1 MPSTSVLDPEHCYRA
16 LHARDRRFDG
26 LFFVGVESTGI
37 YCRPVCPARTPQRA
51 RCRFFDRAAT
61 AEREGFRACLR
72 CRPERAP
79 GHAPVDAGPRLV
91 RSALSQIAT
100 GSLDRMSVD
109 DLAGEL
115 GVTGRHLRRT
125 LEAAVGVTPIELA
138 QSRRLG
144 LAKWLIQDT
153 QLPMTEVAFASG
165 YASIRRFNAAV
176 ASHFGCAPSALRRTK
191 PRPAPTR
198 DFTLRLEARPPFAG
212 QALLRF
218 LHGRAI
224 AGVEDVSDSHYRRWV
239 SIEDAAGWIHVEL
252 DEARPGIVVR
262 IDVGLLPQ
270 VTEVVAR
277 LRALFDLD
285 ARPDLIDEHLARD
298 PALAEHVARVPGLR
312 VPGAFDVWELAVRA
326 ILGQQVSVRAAT
338 TVSGRLVQ
346 MFGERI
352 GSSAAEG
359 EAAAWKFPSARVLA
373 ARTPEQ
379 VCKIGLPLARAATI
393 VALAK
398 RMESGAVD
406 LSATAELD
414 TAVAALQEVRGIG
427 EWTAHYIAM
436 RALRA
441 PDIFLG
447 GDLAAR
453 KALGVT
459 RTKDAEAL
467 SDRWRPWRAYALMH
481 LWNSLSLSQGG

>member
-1 MPSTSVLDPEHCYRA
+1 MATALALDPEHCYRA
-16 LHARDRRFDG
+16 LSAKDRRFDG
-26 LFFVGVESTGI
+26 LFFVGVETTGI

-79 GHAPVDAGPRLV
+79 GHASVDAAPRLI
-91 RSALSQIAT
+91 RSALSQIGT
-100 GSLDRMSVD
+100 GCLDRMSVD
-109 DLAGEL
+109 DLAKGL

-125 LEAAVGVTPIELA
+125 LETAVGVTPIELA

-153 QLPMTEVAFASG
+153 RLPMTEVAFASG

-176 ASHFGCAPSALRRTK
+176 AEQFGCAPSALRRT
-191 PRPAPTR
+191 RPAPAKTR

-212 QALLRF
+212 RELLRF
-218 LHGRAI
+218 LQGRAI
-224 AGVEDVSDSHYRRWV
+224 PGVEDVSDTHYRRWV
-239 SIEDAAGWIHVEL
+239 SIGDAAGWIHVEL
-252 DEARPGIVVR
+252 DATRPGILVR

-270 VTEVVAR
+270 LTEVVAR
-277 LRALFDLD
+277 LRGLFDLD

-298 PALAEHVARVPGLR
+298 PALADQIARVPGLR
-312 VPGAFDVWELAVRA
+312 VPGAFDAWELAVRA

-346 MFGERI
+346 MFGEQV
-352 GSSAAEG
+352 GAP
-359 EAAAWKFPSARVLA
+359 AAWRFPSARVLGT
-373 ARTPEQ
+373 RTPEQ

-393 VALAK
+393 VGLAK
-398 RMESGAVD
+398 RIEAGLID
-406 LSATAELD
+406 LSITADLD
-414 TAVAALQEVRGIG
+414 TTVAALQDVPGIG

-436 RALRA
+436 RVLRA
-441 PDIFLG
+441 PDMFLG

-459 RTKDAEAL
+459 RTKEAEAL
-467 SDRWRPWRAYALMH
+467 SARWRPWRAYALMH
-481 LWNSLSLSQGG
+481 LWNSLSQGG